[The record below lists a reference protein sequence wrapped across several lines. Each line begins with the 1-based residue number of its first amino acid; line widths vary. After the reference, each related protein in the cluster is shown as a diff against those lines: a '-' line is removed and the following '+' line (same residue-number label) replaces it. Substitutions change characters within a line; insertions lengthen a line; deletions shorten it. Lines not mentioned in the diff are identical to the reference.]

1 MHAEHLTLPL
11 ARGAWLLVAAFIA
24 GALNAMAGG
33 GSFLSFPAM
42 LGVGVPPIQANATNT
57 VALWPGQAVSI
68 FGFRR
73 DLAGHSHLLFPV
85 MLAGACGGAAGAF
98 VLLRTGQTT
107 FLRIIPWLLLIA
119 ASLFWLSG
127 PIGEWVQRRASPS
140 HRGPAPV
147 PLFASLILVCFYIGY
162 FGAGAGF
169 LIMAIL
175 GLFGLRS
182 INQINA
188 LKVVGTALANG
199 AAVITFIL
207 RGAVVWRYCLIAML
221 MAAAGGFVGAKLAR
235 RMNDKLLRIF
245 VVVLGFAMAGYFFWR
260 LS

>member
-11 ARGAWLLVAAFIA
+11 VRGAWLLLAAFIA

-42 LGVGVPPIQANATNT
+42 LGVGIPPIQANATST
-57 VALWPGQAVSI
+57 VAIWPGQAVSI

-73 DLAGHSHLLFPV
+73 DLAGHTHLLLPV
-85 MLAGACGGAAGAF
+85 MLAGACGGTAGAF
-98 VLLRTGQTT
+98 LLLHTGQTT
-107 FLRIIPWLLLIA
+107 FLRIVPWLLLIA

-127 PIGEWVQRRASPS
+127 PISKWVQLRTAQSD
-140 HRGPAPV
+140 RGPSPV
-147 PLFASLILVCFYIGY
+147 PLFASLVVVCFYIGY

-175 GLFGLRS
+175 GLFGLRG
-182 INQINA
+182 INRINA
-188 LKVVGTALANG
+188 LKVVGTTLANG
-199 AAVITFIL
+199 AAVITFIV

-235 RMNDKLLRIF
+235 RMNEKLLRVF
-245 VVVLGFAMAGYFFWR
+245 VVVLGFAMSGYFFWR

>member
-1 MHAEHLTLPL
+1 MHAEHLSLPVL
-11 ARGAWLLVAAFIA
+11 RGAWLLIAAFIA
-24 GALNAMAGG
+24 GGINAMAGG

-73 DLAGHSHLLFPV
+73 DLADHTHLLMSV
-85 MLAGACGGAAGAF
+85 MLAGVSGGVIGAY

-107 FLRIIPWLLLIA
+107 FLRLVPWLLLIA
-119 ASLFWLSG
+119 ATLFWISG
-127 PIGEWVQRRASPS
+127 PLGQWVQRRTQRSDARPS
-140 HRGPAPV
+140 PV
-147 PLFASLILVCFYIGY
+147 PLFICLLVVCFYIGY

-175 GLFGLRS
+175 GLFGVKS
-182 INQINA
+182 INEINA
-188 LKVVGTALANG
+188 LKVIGTTLANG
-199 AAVITFIL
+199 VAVLTFII
-207 RGAVVWRYCLIAML
+207 RGAVVWRHCLIAML
-221 MAAAGGFVGAKLAR
+221 MAAVGGFLGAKLAR
-235 RMNDKLLRIF
+235 RMNASVLRGF
-245 VVVLGFAMAGYFFWR
+245 VVVLGFAMAAYFFWR